1 MTLVLDA
8 IARGGRD
15 RRRVIEAGL
24 DLGRSLATTRVALYR
39 PGSDGHFR
47 RVAARFSSR

>member
-15 RRRVIEAGL
+15 RRRVIAAGL
-24 DLGRSLATTRVALYR
+24 ALGRALPTTRVAIYR
-39 PGSDGHFR
+39 PGSNGHFR